1 MRIICVLSLLCIHFS
16 LLAHDLDSITV
27 QGSYAIDPDS
37 RWKLTDFVRAQ
48 KTSFSLNED
57 VIVGYNENKT
67 AWCALKITNHHA
79 LPKSLTLSLPNI
91 HLDSIS
97 LIDGDHTYLLGDRT
111 DKTSTYLN
119 AHTFQIQLKP
129 NEVKTVYLRIKKI
142 ISYFNFSIE
151 ITHGKTLDNQSDRNL
166 FFISF
171 FVGIVMILCVFNLIL
186 FTTTRNQIY
195 FKYIVYSLLTG
206 IYVLITT
213 GVAKNLLFPHFIY
226 FSEFRIYVSS
236 LWFISMSYF
245 LADFLQMKLNHPT
258 TFKIIQFINISVLC
272 VVCSTIVL
280 LLANATQYLHLFS
293 MIGYIFFLLSII
305 LTFSCI
311 FKHFQ
316 INKPNAT
323 YVLLAFA
330 PHFTWAISIILKAFS
345 ILEKDMKTDWIIWI
359 SIYEVFFFGYIL
371 ARNYIQT
378 FRNNNALVHQMM
390 EEKERSL
397 QAISLAQIK
406 QRKQVANIIHDN
418 FGSKLAHISHL
429 LESNQ
434 MENVKKNIAELTIDI
449 RNISHQIMPK
459 SLDEGA
465 LKSSLLTQIEI
476 INKGIANCEVSF
488 YDFDFP
494 EKIAASWI
502 HNMYL
507 ISLEIIHNALKHGHP
522 TLINIEFYAY
532 DDVYVF
538 QFSDNGTGFD
548 IDNTPKGFGLNS
560 IINRVEAENGT
571 FEINSNSIDGTTIQ
585 ITLPTVH

>member
-1 MRIICVLSLLCIHFS
+1 MLLQFCSFGHELQSLSITGKFAIDNYSTWKLEDFKQHRKKGFS
-16 LLAHDLDSITV
+16 L
-27 QGSYAIDPDS
+27 
-37 RWKLTDFVRAQ
+37 K
-48 KTSFSLNED
+48 ED
-57 VIVGYNENKT
+57 IVIGYNENK
-67 AWCALKITNHHA
+67 AVWCELKITNHYSKRKK
-79 LPKSLTLSLPNI
+79 LLLSLPNI
-91 HLDSIS
+91 HLDSIT
-97 LIDGDHTYLLGDRT
+97 LFNNGKEYILGDRT
-111 DKTSTYLN
+111 NQISAYSS
-119 AHTFQIQLKP
+119 AHTFQIQLKK
-129 NEVKTVYLRIKKI
+129 NEVKTIYLRVKKT
-142 ISYFNFSIE
+142 ISYFNFSVE
-151 ITHGKTLDNQSDRNL
+151 IAREETLEKTNNRNI

-171 FVGIVMILCVFNLIL
+171 FIGIVVILSIFNLIL
-186 FTTTRNQIY
+186 FTTTRNRIY
-195 FKYIVYSLLTG
+195 FKYIIYSILTG

-280 LLANATQYLHLFS
+280 LIANATQYLHLFS

-560 IINRVEAENGT
+560 IINRVEAENGA